1 MIKIRRLLGLALVS
15 VIAVSAFVGCSSKK
29 EEEKGSE
36 KKVVKI
42 GVTGD
47 GTVEP
52 KSPWAYVQKQLLEK
66 ENIEIKFVGFGDYN
80 RPNLALAEGEI
91 DLNAFQHVAFL
102 ETFKK
107 DHNLDIVPIGNTNL
121 APMGIY
127 SKTLKDP
134 KEIKEGGKVIV
145 PNDKSNEGRAL
156 LILEEAG
163 LIELKENVGYYPT
176 LKDIVENKK
185 NLKFVEVAATQI
197 PRSIEDGDLS
207 VINSGVASQA
217 GLDPQKDPIFL
228 EDVKSEKAK
237 PYINVIAA
245 RGEDKDNETYKKI
258 VEYYNTDE
266 VKKLTIEY
274 NKGGVVPA
282 W

>member
-1 MIKIRRLLGLALVS
+1 MIKIKRLLGLALVS
-15 VIAVSAFVGCSSKK
+15 VIGVSAFVGCSGKK
-29 EEEKGSE
+29 EEGKNNEE
-36 KKVVKI
+36 KVVKI

-52 KSPWAYVQKQLLEK
+52 KSPWAYVQKQLEK
-66 ENIEIKFVGFGDYN
+66 ENIKIEFVAFGDYN

-91 DLNAFQHVAFL
+91 DLNSFQHVAFL

-107 DHNLDIVPIGNTNL
+107 DHNLDLVPIGNTNL
-121 APMGIY
+121 APMGIH

-134 KEIKEGGKVIV
+134 KEIKDGGKVIV

-156 LILEEAG
+156 LILEETG
-163 LIELKENVGYYPT
+163 LIKLKENIGYYPT

-185 NLKFVEVAATQI
+185 NLKFIEVAATQI
-197 PRSIEDGDLS
+197 PRSLDDADLA
-207 VINSGVASQA
+207 VINSGVASLA
-217 GLDPQKDPIFL
+217 GLDPQKSPIFL

-237 PYINVIAA
+237 PYINVIVA
-245 RGEDKDNETYKKI
+245 RGKDKDNETYKKI
-258 VEYYNTDE
+258 VKAYNTDE
-266 VKKLTIEY
+266 VKKLTQEY
-274 NKGGVVPA
+274 HKGGVVPA